1 MSDLG
6 KWKGG
11 GTKEREMREVER
23 VMMDF
28 FFFLQKRGSAKRTKP
43 L

>member
-23 VMMDF
+23 VMME
-28 FFFLQKRGSAKRTKP
+28 FFFLTKER
-43 L
+43 